1 MLKKKWNEL
10 LIRTGDFLNRPQS
23 NRTVK
28 RVTISVFGSA
38 FLIGAYILS
47 IPYLGEEIPYHPG
60 DIAEEDVKVSRDIRY
75 ELKDETRKMRKQA
88 YEKERMVFDR
98 DYSVL
103 KVIIEEVKTEID
115 IIERTSIEKESVDTL
130 KERLPFLKNA
140 FSVKEKDIKA
150 LLKYK
155 KYDQLANWA
164 LEYSTYVF
172 DHFGI
177 LSVPISGK
185 HKRAMEMN
193 GFVVRTIN
201 TTDEQDERIWE
212 SGRLFHKGSLF
223 KYRSYKRL
231 TDLQYEIF
239 SKKIPEPIQKI
250 IMFRVL
256 QMYSSRPYM
265 KYNALLTHRRKESA
279 AENVHPVTG
288 YLKKGTLLVR
298 AGDPVTKEA
307 FEKIQIL
314 NSHRETVN
322 YRFILGIVLVLS
334 VLSMAISFY
343 IYRFAGFRFRDF
355 SSQIMLHSLIITVY
369 LYGLIIFRIPFFTE
383 SGIYF
388 SLFVPF
394 TYISIMTALLFG
406 ARIALSLG
414 IYSAFFLYFLS
425 GFDEISLVLYFVMI
439 MSGIYTSTKM
449 EKRTHLF
456 KGAFYS
462 AIAMSGV
469 VIGMDLILSRWG
481 DLTGIQVVIAIVNAY
496 FGSILVATVLPV
508 YETIFNLPTRFR
520 LSELLDTMHP
530 LIKQLSEK
538 APSTYTHSIML
549 SSLSEKAGM
558 AIGCDTL
565 LIKVG
570 CLYHDIGKM
579 KSPEFFVE
587 NKILLDHEHKYSN
600 NSNNPHQAAEMV
612 INHVNDGIEMAK
624 EYRLPE
630 KIIDFIPQHHG
641 TSTVQY
647 FYHKALEKKDKVKN
661 ARVVDKEDFMY
672 PGPKP
677 QSKETAIVMIADSL
691 EAAARSIAN
700 PTEDAFHNL
709 VDRIINNKMEEAQL
723 DESGLTIG
731 DLNSIKAA
739 FVEVLLSSYHGRIK
753 YPTATQTEKLQ
764 KKVEKKKKQPAS
776 KR

>member
-1 MLKKKWNEL
+1 MLKKKWNEF
-10 LIRTGDFLNRPQS
+10 LIHIGDFLNRPQS

-28 RVTISVFGSA
+28 RITISVFGSA

-47 IPYLGEEIPYHPG
+47 IPYLGEEVPYHPG
-60 DIAEEDVKVSRDIRY
+60 DIAEEDVKVTRDIRY

-103 KVIIEEVKTEID
+103 KNIIGDIKTEID
-115 IIERTSIEKESVDTL
+115 VIEKTSIEKKSISLL

-140 FSVKEKDIKA
+140 YSIKDRDIKE
-150 LLKYK
+150 LLYYK
-155 KYDQLANWA
+155 KYDKLSNWA
-164 LEYSTYVF
+164 LEYTTYIF

-177 LSVPISGK
+177 IAVPLERKYRRS
-185 HKRAMEMN
+185 MEMN

-201 TTDEQDERIWE
+201 TSDEQEERIWE
-212 SGRLFHKGSLF
+212 SGRIFDKSSLF
-223 KYRSYKRL
+223 QYKHFKRL
-231 TDLQYEIF
+231 TDIQYENF
-239 SKKIPEPIQKI
+239 SRTIPESIQKI
-250 IMFRVL
+250 IMFRVIQL
-256 QMYSSRPYM
+256 YSSQPYM

-279 AENVHPVTG
+279 AMNIHPVTG
-288 YLKKGTLLVR
+288 RLKKGTVLVR
-298 AGDPVTKEA
+298 TGDPVTKEA
-307 FEKIQIL
+307 FEKIEII
-314 NSHRETVN
+314 NSHRESVN
-322 YRFILGIVLVLS
+322 YRFILGIILVQS
-334 VLSMAISFY
+334 VLSIAISFY
-343 IYRFAGFRFRDF
+343 IYHFAGFRFRDF
-355 SSQIMLHSLIITVY
+355 SSHIILHSLILSVY
-369 LYGLIIFRIPFFTE
+369 LYGFIIFRIPFITD

-394 TYISIMTALLFG
+394 TYISIMTAILFG

-425 GFDEISLVLYFVMI
+425 GFDEISLVLYFIMI

-456 KGAFYS
+456 KGAFFS
-462 AIAMSGV
+462 ALAMVAV
-469 VIGMDLILSRWG
+469 VIGMDLILHRWG
-481 DLTGIQVVIAIVNAY
+481 ELTGIQVLIAIINAY
-496 FGSILVATVLPV
+496 LGSILVATVLPV

-549 SSLSEKAGM
+549 SSLSERAGM
-558 AIGCDTL
+558 SIGCDTL

-570 CLYHDIGKM
+570 CLYHDVGKM
-579 KSPEFFVE
+579 KNPEFFVE
-587 NKILLDHEHKYSN
+587 NKILLDNESRYSDG
-600 NSNNPHQAAEMV
+600 SNNPHQSARMV
-612 INHVNDGIEMAK
+612 IDHVNDGIEMAK
-624 EYRLPE
+624 FFRLPE
-630 KIIDFIPQHHG
+630 KVIDFIPMHHG

-647 FYHKALEKKDKVKN
+647 FYHKALEKKEKVKN
-661 ARVVDKEDFMY
+661 AKIVEKEDFMY

-691 EAAARSIAN
+691 EAAARSIQN
-700 PTEDAFHNL
+700 PTEDSFRVL
-709 VDRIINNKMEEAQL
+709 IDRIISNKMIESQL

-731 DLNSIKAA
+731 DLSVIKSA
-739 FVEVLLSSYHGRIK
+739 FLEVLLSSYHGRIK
-753 YPTATQTEKLQ
+753 YPTSDQTGRLE
-764 KKVEKKKKQPAS
+764 KKVEKKRKKTSAS
-776 KR
+776 K